1 MITVLLQQILDLL
14 AAHFPGVITLLEKLN
29 LIEPDVEEIRQDVD
43 IIRNTANVMNGNIQL
58 VYTQARLIKDNTDLI
73 KADTANISSNSTTI
87 ANNIGT
93 ISTNTGRAASFAE
106 DCANNTLDIDQKITS
121 IASDTTQ
128 MRADNQTLISNT
140 NDIESYLLAMSYG
153 LVKTTAANGNPIN
166 FNTDLIEEL
175 PLVRAEITPI
185 QAGSGTPSPANPR
198 ALSGISSLDVVL
210 NGDTTSI
217 SLGGPIYKGNVDVT
231 NGNIIKTHDIFV
243 FDGSEA
249 WSLYDTHIFRL
260 ITTGYNWLPN
270 NSLNWGKGYLSNI
283 MQTDTRSPNVAGL
296 LNNSFYITSQYI
308 YARFD
313 DYNTLTDFTTALTST
328 PLQLIAPIST
338 PAASTTTPA
347 TFTSTPGDNQISA
360 NSNADLTITYKE
372 SVANYIANNT

>member
-14 AAHFPGVITLLEKLN
+14 TAHFPGVITLLEKLN

-43 IIRNTANVMNGNIQL
+43 VIRTKTTDTNNVINAILNRFNTLNSNIETFFKPKIQ
-58 VYTQARLIKDNTDLI
+58 
-73 KADTANISSNSTTI
+73 NISDKTDII

-153 LVKTTAANGNPIN
+153 LVKTTAANDNPIN

-175 PLVRAEITPI
+175 PLVRAEISPI
-185 QAGSGTPSPANPR
+185 QAGSGTPSPDNPR

-217 SLGGPIYKGNVDVT
+217 SLGGTVYAGDVDIV
-231 NGNIIKTHDIFV
+231 NGTGTETFGYLN
-243 FDGSEA
+243 FDGSESWVHTSSINGVRLQISTMKTGSRQPGWCNMFA
-249 WSLYDTHIFRL
+249 NDTTSPFKITFGAAGSPSNIIYLVNAYDIPGVSDVATFK
-260 ITTGYNWLPN
+260 TW
-270 NSLNWGKGYLSNI
+270 LSNN
-283 MQTDTRSPNVAGL
+283 NVSVVYPLA
-296 LNNSFYITSQYI
+296 
-308 YARFD
+308 
-313 DYNTLTDFTTALTST
+313 NTN
-328 PLQLIAPIST
+328 PI
-338 PAASTTTPA
+338 TTTPA
-347 TFTSTPGDNQISA
+347 TFTSALGDNQISA
-360 NSNADLTITYKE
+360 NSNADLTITFKE

>member
-14 AAHFPGVITLLEKLN
+14 TAHFPGVISLLEKLN

-43 IIRNTANVMNGNIQL
+43 VIRTKTTDTNNVINAILNRFNTLDTNIQ
-58 VYTQARLIKDNTDLI
+58 TSIKPNI
-73 KADTANISSNSTTI
+73 QNISDKTDII

-93 ISTNTGRAASFAE
+93 VSTNTGRAASFAE

-128 MRADNQTLISNT
+128 MRSDNQTLISNT

-153 LVKTTAANGNPIN
+153 LVKTTAANDNPIN

-175 PLVRAEITPI
+175 PLVRAEISPI
-185 QAGSGTPSPANPR
+185 QAGSGTPSPDNPR
-198 ALSGISSLDVVL
+198 ALSGISSLDVVM
-210 NGDTTSI
+210 NGETNSI
-217 SLGGPIYKGNVDVT
+217 SLGGTVYNGVVDVV
-231 NGNIIKTHDIFV
+231 NGNAIEKYALKTLDGTESWTAVPLINGYRFQLNSMKSGRQQIGWADWLSTDLNDNLTITFGASGVANNYIYCRNVNDISGV
-243 FDGSEA
+243 TDLAS
-249 WSLYDTHIFRL
+249 WKT
-260 ITTGYNWLPN
+260 
-270 NSLNWGKGYLSNI
+270 YLSN
-283 MQTDTRSPNVAGL
+283 NN
-296 LNNSFYITSQYI
+296 LNII
-308 YARFD
+308 YPLA
-313 DYNTLTDFTTALTST
+313 TPTA
-328 PLQLIAPIST
+328 IS
-338 PAASTTTPA
+338 TTPA

>member
-14 AAHFPGVITLLEKLN
+14 TAHFPGVIALLEKLN

-43 IIRNTANVMNGNIQL
+43 VIRTKTTDTNNVINAILNRFNTLN
-58 VYTQARLIKDNTDLI
+58 
-73 KADTANISSNSTTI
+73 ANIETFFKPKIQNISDKTDIIS
-87 ANNIGT
+87 NNIGT

-106 DCANNTLDIDQKITS
+106 DCANNTLDIDLKITS

-175 PLVRAEITPI
+175 PIVRAEISPI
-185 QAGSGTPSPANPR
+185 QAGTGTPAPDNVR
-198 ALSGISSLDVVL
+198 NISGISSLDVVM
-210 NGDTTSI
+210 NGNTESI
-217 SLGGPIYKGNVDVT
+217 SLGESVYRGELDIKAGSGSSDLLLVT
-231 NGNIIKTHDIFV
+231 Y
-243 FDGSEA
+243 DGSEA
-249 WSLYDTHIFRL
+249 WRTNATHGAGVYL
-260 ITTGYNWLPN
+260 GVTGLGYLEVVSCNRFAALPN
-270 NSLNWGKGYLSNI
+270 GTSGTMDNNNIRLNTSAN
-283 MQTDTRSPNVAGL
+283 NL
-296 LNNSFYITSQYI
+296 LVKYP
-308 YARFD
+308 A
-313 DYNTLTDFTTALTST
+313 ALTAPDFITYLQSN
-328 PLQLIAPIST
+328 PLQVLYRKT
-338 PAASTTTPA
+338 PSALTTTPA
-347 TFTSTPGDNQISA
+347 SFTSTPGDNQISA

>member
-14 AAHFPGVITLLEKLN
+14 TAHFPGVISLLEKLN

-43 IIRNTANVMNGNIQL
+43 VIRTKTTDTNNVINTILNRFNTLDTNIQ
-58 VYTQARLIKDNTDLI
+58 TSIKPNI
-73 KADTANISSNSTTI
+73 QNISDKTDIIS
-87 ANNIGT
+87 NNIGT

-106 DCANNTLDIDQKITS
+106 DVANNTLDIDQKITS

-175 PLVRAEITPI
+175 PIVRAEISPILSSEDTP
-185 QAGSGTPSPANPR
+185 TPDNPITIT
-198 ALSGISSLDVVL
+198 GISSLDVVM

-217 SLGGPIYKGNVDVT
+217 SLGGTVGEAELDIVNGSGRVTWDIYKVTGN
-231 NGNIIKTHDIFV
+231 
-243 FDGSEA
+243 EA
-249 WSLYDTHIFRL
+249 NMA
-260 ITTGYNWLPN
+260 ITTGGWIRFQTPSDYRGIFPTYNPKCN
-270 NSLNWGKGYLSNI
+270 ICEVETRGQETNKNTYL
-283 MQTDTRSPNVAGL
+283 QTTYFATVADFQNYL
-296 LNNSFYITSQYI
+296 LNNDVYIVYKRITPS
-308 YARFD
+308 
-313 DYNTLTDFTTALTST
+313 AL
-328 PLQLIAPIST
+328 
-338 PAASTTTPA
+338 TTTPA
-347 TFTSTPGDNQISA
+347 SFTSTPGDNQISA

-372 SVANYIANNT
+372 SVANYISNNT